1 MIKQILSCDWGTTA
15 FRLRLVNMPDGKVVA
30 ETTEGKGI
38 AAVYN
43 DWLQTGLPE
52 TERANFYK
60 SILKIQADKIT
71 KGFSEK
77 LPLIISGMASSS
89 VGITELPYHDLP
101 LAIAA
106 ENLQVVKIA
115 ADENF
120 KHDIHLV
127 PGLKTNKDV
136 LRGEETILLGCE
148 MDEGEELII
157 FPGTHSKHV
166 IIKNRCCVD
175 FKTYMTGEVFDLLAN
190 KSILS
195 KSIIKNKSDQYN
207 HIFEIGVKQAASG
220 NLLNSAFHVRTN
232 QLFNKLTAAENYH
245 YLSGLVIGTELKDIA
260 ACNKKIRLVCS
271 RELAEPYLL
280 ALKILAVNIKIK
292 YSDADEALINGHC
305 RLAVF
310 FIVN

>member
-15 FRLRLVNMPDGKVVA
+15 FRLRLVNRLDGKVVA

-43 DWLQTGLPE
+43 EWLQTGLPE
-52 TERANFYK
+52 IERANFYK
-60 SILKIQADKIT
+60 SILKIQVDEIT
-71 KGFSEK
+71 KDFSEK
-77 LPLIISGMASSS
+77 LPLIISGMASSTI
-89 VGITELPYHDLP
+89 GIQEIPYIEIP

-106 ENLQVVKIA
+106 ENLQVVKID
-115 ADENF
+115 ADDNF

-127 PGLKTNKDV
+127 SGLKTNKDV

-148 MDEGEELII
+148 MDEGEALII

-166 IIKNRCCVD
+166 IIKNKCCVD
-175 FKTYMTGEVFDLLAN
+175 FKTYMSGEVFDLLAN

-195 KSIIKNKSDQYN
+195 KSVIKNKSDQYN
-207 HIFEIGVKQAASG
+207 HIFEMGVKQAAAG
-220 NLLNSAFHVRTN
+220 NLLNNAFHVRTN

-260 ACNKKIRLVCS
+260 AGNKTIRLVCS
-271 RELAEPYLL
+271 RDLAEPYLM
-280 ALKILAVNIKIK
+280 ALKILAANSEIK
-292 YSDADEALINGHC
+292 YSNADEALINGHC
-305 RLAVF
+305 RLAALLL
-310 FIVN
+310 